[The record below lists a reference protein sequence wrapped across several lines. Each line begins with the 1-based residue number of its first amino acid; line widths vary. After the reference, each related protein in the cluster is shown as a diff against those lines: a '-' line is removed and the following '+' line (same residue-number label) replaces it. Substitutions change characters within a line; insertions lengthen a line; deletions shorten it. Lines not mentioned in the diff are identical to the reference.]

1 MYESL
6 KSTNTDTVLTAQMRL
21 VEVGGN
27 AFQDMGLGR
36 IVGEILVYLYLTDG
50 ESSLDDI
57 GEQLGLS
64 KAAISIAVR
73 QLEALGLVRRVRRP
87 GDRRKYYRTADNIAV
102 ALQQGLLS
110 FIKRK
115 IEVVGGELEAAIG
128 ELEHAGSGPDV
139 EFLKKRVKRARDLKN
154 SASRVLDSPILKFFT
169 KS

>member
-1 MYESL
+1 M
-6 KSTNTDTVLTAQMRL
+6 KTNNTQKIDEARLRL

-27 AFQDMGLGR
+27 AFQDLGMGR

-50 ESSLDDI
+50 ESSLDQI

-87 GDRRKYYRTADNIAV
+87 GDRKKYYRTAENIAV

-110 FIKRK
+110 FIRRK
-115 IEVVGGELEAAIG
+115 IETAGAELDAVIKGLEALSEDADT
-128 ELEHAGSGPDV
+128 A
-139 EFLKKRVKRARDLKN
+139 FLKNRVKRARDLKN
-154 SASRVLDSPILKFFT
+154 NAAKVVDSPILKFFV